1 MESGNHLGIYWR
13 EDRATVVCLAPPG
26 RARKVVDCFSI
37 CVEGQSP
44 QGQQA
49 LADKIVQTCRERK
62 VKFTEAAVAL
72 DCASFMQHAVHSEFH
87 DPRQIA
93 ATVRFDTEE
102 ALATDISEMAVAFRV
117 LSNAEEGANLDVF
130 TAQRAA
136 LSDIILSLQSNGI
149 DPVAVDPDVCCLARY
164 LTEYAPTSETP
175 EQTTLHALLSD
186 SRGYLVMLTGSRQPS
201 VLRTFLIGSA
211 QERTALLARET
222 LVTTALAETG
232 QRVRGLQ
239 VFDAK
244 GAVRTESLREGTG
257 LSVGT
262 CDLVALAGAKLGET
276 SDSPNAVDFALA
288 CGAALSPAQKTNSV
302 NLRNDH
308 MPYLGRKRQVQNAV
322 RWLSI
327 SMTALLLAVGVYFHS
342 HLIALNRDR
351 EAVREKLAI
360 DYLAVMLGQKE
371 LPSTMQDSVSK
382 LEHALRALKAEKQ
395 GVGANQESVSAK
407 LKLLLE
413 GINGCARQTDLHID
427 SITITSSASSSI
439 IFSGD
444 TSSPQNTA
452 NVMREALKKVGLVFG
467 PHDMRPEGN
476 RYAFSITLELEK
488 KGKGP

>member
-13 EDRATVVCLAPPG
+13 DDRATVVCLAPPG
-26 RARKVVDCFSI
+26 RARKVVDYFSI

-72 DCASFMQHAVHSEFH
+72 DCASFMQHAVHSEFR
-87 DPRQIA
+87 DPKQIA

-130 TAQRAA
+130 TAQRAV

-164 LTEYAPTSETP
+164 LTEYAPASQTP

-232 QRVRGLQ
+232 QRVSGLL
-239 VFDAK
+239 VFDAR

-257 LSVGT
+257 LSVGAY
-262 CDLVALAGAKLGET
+262 DLAALAGAKLGET

-327 SMTALLLAVGVYFHS
+327 SMTALLLAAGVYVHRD
-342 HLIALNRDR
+342 LILVNKQRESLRDTL
-351 EAVREKLAI
+351 EVDYLPVMHEKKMPMPMSQAVEKLK
-360 DYLAVMLGQKE
+360 Q
-371 LPSTMQDSVSK
+371 
-382 LEHALRALKAEKQ
+382 ALRRVKAEKTGLGDQ
-395 GVGANQESVSAK
+395 TSVSAK
-407 LKLLLE
+407 LTQVLLGL
-413 GINGCARQTDLHID
+413 NSCARQIDLNIE
-427 SITITSSASSSI
+427 SITITSALTSSI
-439 IFSGD
+439 IITGN
-444 TSSPQNTA
+444 TSSRQNTTK
-452 NVMREALKKVGLVFG
+452 VMQDALKKVGLEYGSMDV
-467 PHDMRPEGN
+467 RTEGG
-476 RYAFSITLELEK
+476 RDAFSITLELEK